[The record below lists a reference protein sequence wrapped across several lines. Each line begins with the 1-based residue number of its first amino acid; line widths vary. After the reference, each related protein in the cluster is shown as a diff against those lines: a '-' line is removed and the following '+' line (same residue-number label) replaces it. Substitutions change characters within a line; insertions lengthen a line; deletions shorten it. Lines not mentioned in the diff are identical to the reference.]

1 MKRYRSSASTIT
13 SRSSPSRR
21 SSKGTLVPGPPRL
34 QIFRYKSPSE
44 EGVSP
49 ATLEI
54 RSPGSTP
61 ARSAGPSGTA
71 PETNKRSIASEAYS
85 PSQGLGWPDARP
97 RVTRSSRMGL
107 RRSIGTNM
115 LPGLSLRPGSASATH
130 SEPIPRSFPSLPMRA
145 EPLQLGWIGAVKMA
159 LSRRYSQE
167 PANSRRETT

>member
-97 RVTRSSRMGL
+97 RVTSYLYDQNQVRPDQCLHHLREFLAGRWKGQHPVLWDRQLIQSELLEAMHCGFFGL
-107 RRSIGTNM
+107 ELENQ
-115 LPGLSLRPGSASATH
+115 P
-130 SEPIPRSFPSLPMRA
+130 
-145 EPLQLGWIGAVKMA
+145 
-159 LSRRYSQE
+159 
-167 PANSRRETT
+167 